1 MVLFISS
8 NFLDAQFQLL
18 HFLSRKII
26 FYTGFF
32 ISVIALYLEK
42 KDFVVIVWLLK
53 RNETGALTTAFT
65 FTSRPYLCEGY
76 TWLPY

>member
-8 NFLDAQFQLL
+8 NFLDAYFQLS
-18 HFLSRKII
+18 HFLSRKIL

-42 KDFVVIVWLLK
+42 KDFVVIVQLLK
-53 RNETGALTTAFT
+53 KK
-65 FTSRPYLCEGY
+65 
-76 TWLPY
+76 